1 MEPLV
6 SEMVIPASGDFGA
19 WAKRHPACVAVDWDG
34 TCMDTMVPKW
44 TRGFNLAITEVWPA
58 LAPHQKEVDDICW
71 KVNLVEHTAGVQ
83 RFVALMHM
91 MRRWRS
97 MGLPAPDL
105 EKFFR
110 AVEHVEASGEQ
121 HGVATYRKYQ
131 SQFGYDDSPF
141 AWSEASDRHIAEAVK
156 TARLFDHCRATLEA
170 LVKRADI
177 IVVSASKTEAVRQ
190 DVVREKMTHLFAAL
204 CAQDFLPKKGILA
217 GLAERYERV
226 LFLGDT
232 QHDVEAGEATGVP
245 VYLVRTG
252 DEAASWAA
260 ALPVIEQY
268 LSGRDDVA
276 GLIHPGGKH

>member
-1 MEPLV
+1 MELLV
-6 SEMVIPASGDFGA
+6 TEMVIPASGDFDA
-19 WAKRHPACVAVDWDG
+19 WAQRHPACVAVDWDG

-58 LAPHQKEVDDICW
+58 LAPHQKAVDDVCW
-71 KVNLVEHTAGVQ
+71 QVNLVEPTAGVQ

-97 MGLPAPDL
+97 MGLPTPDL

-110 AVEHVEASGEQ
+110 AVEHVEKSGEQ
-121 HGVATYRKYQ
+121 HGVATYRKHQ
-131 SQFGYDDSPF
+131 ARFGYDDSPF

-156 TARLFDHCRATLEA
+156 TAQLFDHCRATLEA
-170 LVKRADI
+170 LAKQADI
-177 IVVSASKTEAVRQ
+177 IVVSASKTEAVRR
-190 DVVREKMTHLFAAL
+190 DVVREKMSHLFAAL

-217 GLAERYERV
+217 GLAKRYQRV

-232 QHDVEAGEATGVP
+232 QHDVEAGEAAGVP
-245 VYLVRTG
+245 VYLIRTG

-260 ALPVIEQY
+260 ALPVIEAY
-268 LSGRDDVA
+268 LSGRDDVK
-276 GLIHPGGKH
+276 GLIRPGGRH